1 MPPIKNKTFK
11 ISMSRAPIENDTL
24 VMFARNANYGY
35 KIYTFSYTTDGWY
48 PTSTDGMSLDST
60 PYNEGVLT
68 VVITVMGTITPLY
81 MAFLPS
87 PI

>member
-24 VMFARNANYGY
+24 VIFARNVNYDY
-35 KIYTFSYTTDGWY
+35 IRYMFSYTTDGWY
-48 PTSTDGMSLDST
+48 PTSTDGMSLFST
-60 PYNEGVLT
+60 SYNEGVLT
-68 VVITVMGTITPLY
+68 VVITSISVVPLY
-81 MAFLPS
+81 VAFLPS

>member
-1 MPPIKNKTFK
+1 MPPIRNKTFK
-11 ISMSRAPIENDTL
+11 ISMSRAPIENDIL
-24 VMFARNANYGY
+24 VMFTRSSSNRYI
-35 KIYTFSYTTDGWY
+35 IYTLSYTTDGWY
-48 PTSTDGMSLDST
+48 PKTTDGLTLVST

-68 VVITVMGTITPLY
+68 VVINYVDIIPLY